1 MTKVLCERSSDYHR
15 PTTTG
20 RRLRLLRV
28 LSTPVACSRQ
38 SASPAL
44 QRPCP
49 HRVTALSRSGC
60 VGVVQRSR
68 QRRQRRR
75 QRQEQ
80 RRHRSNARGS
90 GKSSAGGSGSGSEQE
105 QRHAQQIG
113 VLLHAVAGA
122 HGGRALSPSLSPSE
136 SLVPP
141 VVNRQLSRTSFSVI
155 QLGGSIPARAANVTV
170 SRRRAVS
177 AAADVPSACT
187 SLLHVSPPAQWRAG
201 LGRPE
206 LIGEA
211 QHHLLDCLRPTC
223 SHAPPER
230 ERVRAP
236 CSGTVRKLRG
246 KHAAARR
253 GAEQRAPCAV
263 PPPSPPRPPTPPSPA
278 PRRWAL
284 PSAHPPERS
293 RVPPGLPASA
303 KAMPCCD
310 PTAPP

>member
-122 HGGRALSPSLSPSE
+122 HGGRALSPSE

-177 AAADVPSACT
+177 AAARC
-187 SLLHVSPPAQWRAG
+187 
-201 LGRPE
+201 
-206 LIGEA
+206 
-211 QHHLLDCLRPTC
+211 
-223 SHAPPER
+223 
-230 ERVRAP
+230 
-236 CSGTVRKLRG
+236 TVRVHLF
-246 KHAAARR
+246 AS
-253 GAEQRAPCAV
+253 CL
-263 PPPSPPRPPTPPSPA
+263 T
-278 PRRWAL
+278 
-284 PSAHPPERS
+284 
-293 RVPPGLPASA
+293 ASA
-303 KAMPCCD
+303 VAGGVG
-310 PTAPP
+310 PT